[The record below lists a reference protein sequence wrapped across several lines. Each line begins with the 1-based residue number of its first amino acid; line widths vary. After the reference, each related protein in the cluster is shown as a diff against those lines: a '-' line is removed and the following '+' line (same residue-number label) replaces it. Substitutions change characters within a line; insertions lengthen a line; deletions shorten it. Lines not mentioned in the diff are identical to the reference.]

1 MTKANKKLVKAGKA
15 LTKASKALTKA
26 SKALVTRELRKEGKL
41 HDPYARARLE

>member
-1 MTKANKKLVKAGKA
+1 MTKANKKLVKAG
-15 LTKASKALTKA
+15 KALTKA

>member
-26 SKALVTRELRKEGKL
+26 SKALVTRELLKEDKL